1 MKNYQI
7 YIFGRSKDG
16 VFCRL
21 IFRLDDEGHEVFVR
35 AESKTIIGGQKSMS
49 HIEAN
54 NFIKD
59 NKIRLIDEFSTRL

>member
-1 MKNYQI
+1 MKNYQF

-16 VFCRL
+16 IFCRL

-35 AESKTIIGGQKSMS
+35 AESKTILEGHKSMS

-54 NFIKD
+54 NFIKN
-59 NKIRLIDEFSTRL
+59 NKIRLIDEFKTRL

>member
-7 YIFGRSKDG
+7 YTYGRSKDG

-21 IFRLDDEGHEVFVR
+21 IFRIDDEGHEVFVR

>member
-7 YIFGRSKDG
+7 YIFGRSEDG